1 MDFAIVVYYLGIY
14 LDVSLRFVS
23 MGLMPSETNFIKV
36 ECSPSGAEI
45 NSFADPLLCAQQA
58 QVHKDTLK
66 GCSLW
71 LSKVV

>member
-23 MGLMPSETNFIKV
+23 MGLMPGETNFIKV

-45 NSFADPLLCAQQA
+45 NPCVRAYRGPLALC
-58 QVHKDTLK
+58 T
-66 GCSLW
+66 GTS
-71 LSKVV
+71 